1 MRWVTRTVSSRLRV
15 VSLLGT
21 VGGLLLAG
29 ILLIRFYPY
38 PVNFSTFPRLTQ
50 TASGVPGDP
59 INVILIGSQEQISQ
73 NFRRAGWL
81 IPDPITPQTSAKIAV
96 DSLAH
101 RSYPTAPVSNL
112 YLFGHA
118 QDLAF
123 EKPTNDVQNRGH
135 VRFWKTSTRIGGELV
150 WVGQASYDHGIELS
164 GSTHF
169 PTHHILPTVDLERRS
184 VGADLLATGLVRSEA
199 VVTYDAPIFASR
211 NGGGDFYESDGDVLV
226 VNFTQV
232 PLRLLPQPAVIGGL
246 KTGAFLVYDAL
257 LTAVT
262 NVGALVALLIICA
275 IGFVTVAGIVMWRRS
290 RRQRLTKSQRRSP
303 AT

>member
-1 MRWVTRTVSSRLRV
+1 VRV

-21 VGGLLLAG
+21 IGGLLLAG
-29 ILLIRFYPY
+29 ILLVRFYPY
-38 PVNFSTFPRLTQ
+38 SLSFSTFPRLTQ

-59 INVILIGSQEQISQ
+59 INVILIGGQVQISQ
-73 NFRRAGWL
+73 SFKRAGWL
-81 IPDPITPQTSAKIAV
+81 TPDPITLQTSAKIAV

-112 YLFGHA
+112 YVFGHA

-150 WVGQASYDHGIELS
+150 WVGQASYDHGIELGS
-164 GSTHF
+164 STHL

-199 VVTYDAPIFASR
+199 VVTYTSPIFAAR
-211 NGGGDFYESDGDVLV
+211 NGGGDYYESDGDALV
-226 VNFTQV
+226 VNFTQI
-232 PLRLLPQPAVIGGL
+232 PLQLSQEPFLIGGL
-246 KTGAFLVYDAL
+246 KTGAFLVYDAVL
-257 LTAVT
+257 SDVT
-262 NVGALVALLIICA
+262 GTGTLVALLIVFAVGIV
-275 IGFVTVAGIVMWRRS
+275 IIAGILVWRRS
-290 RRQRLTKSQRRSP
+290 QGHKGTMRRRSSP
-303 AT
+303 